1 MKNELMLHE
10 EIESELEEL
19 GKLGVGSDEY
29 KVAVDGIT
37 KLMDRAIKIDEL
49 NANAQDK
56 VESREAEYDF
66 KQKQMNAEKKDRIVK
81 NIITGFSIGIPAA
94 VAIWGTIV
102 TLKFDEVG
110 TVTSIAGKEHT
121 RKIFNLFRK

>member
-1 MKNELMLHE
+1 MKNEIMLHE
-10 EIESELEEL
+10 EIKNELEEL
-19 GKLGVGSDEY
+19 SKLGVGSDEY
-29 KVAVDGIT
+29 KVAVDGVT

-49 NANAQDK
+49 NSNAKDK

-66 KQKQMNAEKKDRIVK
+66 KQKQMNEEKKDRIVK

-94 VAIWGTIV
+94 VAIWGTII

-110 TVTSIAGKEHT
+110 TITSIAGKEHT